1 MNETQELERC
11 YEGLLKTISTH
22 SGGADILIKAHLIT
36 TSLTDLELENSQSEN
51 VELVRKIKALKRVSK
66 QLSEMEIKH

>member
-11 YEGLLKTISTH
+11 YERLLETISTH
-22 SGGADILIKAHLIT
+22 SGTANILIKAHLIT
-36 TSLTDLELENSQSEN
+36 TSLTDLELESNQSVN

-66 QLSEMEIKH
+66 QLSEMEIKY